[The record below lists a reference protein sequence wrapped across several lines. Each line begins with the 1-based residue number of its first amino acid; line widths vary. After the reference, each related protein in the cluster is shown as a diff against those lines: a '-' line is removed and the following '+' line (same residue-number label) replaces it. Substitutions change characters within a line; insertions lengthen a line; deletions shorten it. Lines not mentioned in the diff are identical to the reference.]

1 MGEPGSI
8 IAPMRRFAFHV
19 LLLLS
24 LLLQGVVAVGAGLPH
39 EEQQQ
44 HCIGHYSDATCACC
58 PDGGAN
64 SMSCTVQCSVSQAP
78 IVMLTLERV
87 VSHSTRID
95 FIQAHLPSPA
105 YAPLVP
111 PPIS

>member
-1 MGEPGSI
+1 MHEPGSI
-8 IAPMRRFAFHV
+8 IGPMRRFALNV

-24 LLLQGVVAVGAGLPH
+24 LLLQGVVAVGAGMPH
-39 EEQQQ
+39 DEQQQ
-44 HCIGHYSDATCACC
+44 HCIGHYSDASCACC
-58 PDGGAN
+58 PDGVAN

-78 IVMLTLERV
+78 IVMLTLDRV

-95 FIQAHLPSPA
+95 FIQTNLPDPA

-111 PPIS
+111 PPIL